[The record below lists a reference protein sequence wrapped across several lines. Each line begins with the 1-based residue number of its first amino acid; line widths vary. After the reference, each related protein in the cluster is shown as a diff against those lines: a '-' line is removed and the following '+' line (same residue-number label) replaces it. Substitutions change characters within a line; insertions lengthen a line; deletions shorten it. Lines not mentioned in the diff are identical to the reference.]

1 MFNDEKVQQNTNW
14 LVLEVTA
21 FLIFELT
28 KVMIN
33 YLIKFKFYSLNR
45 IQFDHQPRWENET
58 MGWGST
64 GDRLSN
70 LEIDFITKEDAE
82 LYCQRMGIF

>member
-1 MFNDEKVQQNTNW
+1 MFNDEKVQQNTHW

-33 YLIKFKFYSLNR
+33 YLIWNR
-45 IQFDHQPRWENET
+45 KPYPYLKEFMNFQKVLTLMRLMARTVDFQF
-58 MGWGST
+58 
-64 GDRLSN
+64 
-70 LEIDFITKEDAE
+70 
-82 LYCQRMGIF
+82 